1 MWWLPRLLG
10 LVGVVVVV
18 LPVCWLW
25 AGPRSD
31 YGAGGPD
38 SVHED
43 WFGQLLVSMPI
54 ALFLVLVIEFI
65 VAMIR
70 RPGSDEPMTW
80 WVLRL
85 LSLVVIVVVVL
96 PVCWLWAW
104 AGYMSADA
112 GWASE
117 RWFREIILGWGPVVL
132 LILFALEFVIAAF
145 RRR

>member
-1 MWWLPRLLG
+1 VRWWLPRLLG
-10 LVGVVVVV
+10 LVGV
-18 LPVCWLW
+18 
-25 AGPRSD
+25 
-31 YGAGGPD
+31 
-38 SVHED
+38 
-43 WFGQLLVSMPI
+43 
-54 ALFLVLVIEFI
+54 
-65 VAMIR
+65 
-70 RPGSDEPMTW
+70 
-80 WVLRL
+80 
-85 LSLVVIVVVVL
+85 VVVVL